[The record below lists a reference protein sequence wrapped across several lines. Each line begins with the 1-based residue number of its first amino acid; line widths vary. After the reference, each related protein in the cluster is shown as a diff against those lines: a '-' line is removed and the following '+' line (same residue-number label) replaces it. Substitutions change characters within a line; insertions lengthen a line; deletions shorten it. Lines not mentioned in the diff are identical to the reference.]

1 MAQTEITVQVFEDLK
16 DIERKLT
23 NLGFSKTEELNIQD
37 DYYTNLK
44 NDSLKNASYSNLV
57 VTSVVLRCY
66 TTLKSKT
73 PTSRLIRKLENLDSH
88 NSAIGEEKI
97 IKELDDAVHSRKV
110 MTNIGYTNWVT
121 LKQKNIYYK
130 NGEKTII
137 LSHVE
142 DLGDFIEVEEYPSI
156 SNLIDTEKIDILKQY
171 INSFNFKIGS
181 DYSCKKVYMLYLKK

>member
-73 PTSRLIRKLENLDSH
+73 PTSRLIRKIENLDSH

-171 INSFNFKIGS
+171 INSFNFIRRI
-181 DYSCKKVYMLYLKK
+181 L

>member
-37 DYYTNLK
+37 DYFTNLK
-44 NDSLKNASYSNLV
+44 NNSLKNASYSDLV

-73 PTSRLIRKLENLDSH
+73 PTAMLIRKLENLDSH
-88 NSAIGEEKI
+88 NSATGEEKI

-110 MTNIGYTNWVT
+110 MTNIGCTNWVT

-142 DLGDFIEVEEYPSI
+142 GLGDFLEVEEYPSI